1 MSTPQSTIYI
11 CSGVRLDN
19 GYRNSIYFDSKT
31 AQESYF
37 AGKVVKTFSA
47 YTYLRKS
54 WSIKV
59 QATMEQALN
68 WEYLFFQNGG
78 NGKLWYYF
86 INQIEYINDNVVELF
101 LEMDVIQSY
110 FFDFNLL
117 PCFVERNHTETDNIG
132 EHTVEEGIDVGE
144 LTTNGWKTLDPGD
157 LCIMIMSTINPNA
170 TTVET
175 AIPALPGMYNRV
187 FSGVKIWA
195 VHSSRWAEWGNQ
207 LETLNEI
214 GQTEAIVAMWMYPME
229 LVTLGGGAKW
239 TGGDIA
245 VPVDSAKSQSNT
257 TMTWEVAK
265 QQNNFQGYEPKNM
278 KLFCYPY
285 NFVWATNNNGTHAVY
300 RYERFNSEKM
310 QFAFSGSLA
319 PDGGVHMT
327 PKNYDGLV
335 NNYSAGMNLTGFPS
349 CAWNSDIYKL
359 WLAQNQGSQ
368 GMSSLSGFLKIAG
381 GIGAVAVSG
390 VATATGVGAL
400 PGVAGV
406 SAGLG
411 MIGSGLNQIGN
422 LMAQN
427 HDKDIVPP
435 QANGSLSSS
444 VNITNNM
451 HAFTLHYRCLTKEMA
466 RIIDDYFTMYGYK
479 INRVKL
485 PSINARPGFTYV
497 KTIGCN
503 LHGDMCQ
510 ADQAKICAIFDKGI
524 TFWKR
529 GDTIGNYTIDNAPPM
544 G

>member
-1 MSTPQSTIYI
+1 MSTPQSIIHI

-37 AGKVVKTFSA
+37 AGKVVKTFPA

-54 WSIKV
+54 WSVKV
-59 QATMEQALN
+59 EATMEQART

-86 INQIEYINDNVVELF
+86 INQIEYINDSTVELF

-117 PCFVERNHTETDNIG
+117 PSFVERIHTASDEIG

-144 LTTNGWKTLDPGD
+144 LTVKSMTNLNPGS
-157 LCIMIMSTINPNA
+157 LCIMIMCTINPNVTSA
-170 TTVET
+170 ELAV
-175 AIPALPGMYNRV
+175 PALSYRYNDV

-195 VHSSRWAEWGNQ
+195 VHPTRWAEWGNQ
-207 LETLNEI
+207 LETLNDI
-214 GQTEAIVAMWMYPME
+214 GQSEAIVAMWMYPID
-229 LVTLGGGAKW
+229 LVQLGGGASW

-245 VPVDSAKSQSNT
+245 VPVESAT
-257 TMTWEVAK
+257 TERNSTLVWEAQK
-265 QQNNFQGYEPKNM
+265 NLSDLDGYTPKNS

-285 NFVWATNNNGTHAVY
+285 NFVWATNNSGSHAVY
-300 RYERFNSEKM
+300 RYERFNDNKM
-310 QFAFSGSLA
+310 HFAFSGSLA

-327 PKNYDGLV
+327 PKNYDGLEF
-335 NNYSAGMNLTGFPS
+335 NYGAGMNLTGFPT

-359 WLAQNQGSQ
+359 WLAQNQGTQ
-368 GMSSLSGFLKIAG
+368 GMSALTGMLKIAG

-390 VATATGVGAL
+390 VATATGAGAI
-400 PGVAGV
+400 PGVAGIT
-406 SAGLG
+406 AGLG
-411 MIGSGLNQIGN
+411 MIGSGIQQVGG

-435 QANGSLSSS
+435 QANGSMSSS
-444 VNITNNM
+444 VNITNGM
-451 HAFTLHYRCLTKEMA
+451 HSFTLYRKCLTNEMA

-479 INRVKL
+479 VNRVML
-485 PSINARPGFTYV
+485 PYLDGRPGFTFV

-503 LHGDMCQ
+503 LWGDFPME
-510 ADQAKICAIFDKGI
+510 DQKKIRDIFDSGI

-529 GDTIGNYTIDNAPPM
+529 GDTIGNYSIQNAPAY